1 METNKIAPQYLMDM
15 QITQQNDSYMMNDS
29 IKDDFVMEDSP
40 PIIYDHNMPIDP
52 LPPVKE
58 ESIKDVITVTLPPD
72 DVKGEQPGN
81 NNKTLL
87 IVGGIALL
95 FLFRKE
101 IFG

>member
-72 DVKGEQPGN
+72 DVKGEQQIGRAH
-81 NNKTLL
+81 
-87 IVGGIALL
+87 V
-95 FLFRKE
+95 
-101 IFG
+101 